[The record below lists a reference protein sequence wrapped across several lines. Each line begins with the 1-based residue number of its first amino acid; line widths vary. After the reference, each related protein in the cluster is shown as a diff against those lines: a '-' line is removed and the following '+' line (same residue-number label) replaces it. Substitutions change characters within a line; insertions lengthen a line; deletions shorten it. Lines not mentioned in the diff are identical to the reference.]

1 MFAFVHQSDKQINL
15 SVRCH
20 ILTIRLV
27 YLLFENK
34 SLIYGCGGKVVYIW
48 LCLFPCSVGVSSEAL
63 GND

>member
-20 ILTIRLV
+20 IVTIRLV

-34 SLIYGCGGKVVYIW
+34 SLIYGCGGKVVYI
-48 LCLFPCSVGVSSEAL
+48 
-63 GND
+63 